1 MDKTPT
7 KSKFRPE
14 FPGQFK
20 FDYKDPVT
28 LNRFLMDGGKITP
41 QRVSKLSSSQQA
53 QVTHSIKKARNL
65 ALLPIGSAAYDKSGR
80 PEQISA
86 TPFEIKPPT

>member
-1 MDKTPT
+1 MERPQS
-7 KSKFRPE
+7 KSKYRLE
-14 FPGQFK
+14 FPGEFK

-41 QRVSKLSSSQQA
+41 QRVSKLSSSQQGK
-53 QVTHSIKKARNL
+53 VTHEVKRARNL
-65 ALLPIGSAAYDKSGR
+65 ALLPVGSAAYDKAGR

-86 TPFEIKPPT
+86 TPFEI

>member
-1 MDKTPT
+1 MCKKNNKPV

-14 FPGQFK
+14 FPSTFR

-28 LNRFLMDGGKITP
+28 LSGFLMDGGKITP
-41 QRVSKLSSSQQA
+41 QRVSKLSYLQHSQLTRA
-53 QVTHSIKKARNL
+53 IKKARYL
-65 ALLPIGSAAYDKSGR
+65 CLLPLGVDAYDTSGR

-86 TPFEIKPPT
+86 VPFEIN